1 MNRLSV
7 INAHLR
13 PPGANTADNSE
24 GQEKRRKTVAA
35 SSKDILIVVDE
46 RTGNEYSLSIQ
57 NDTVQ
62 AKDFGKIR
70 VPGGPSLRIYDPGQ
84 MNTCVC
90 SSRITYIDGAK
101 GILRYRGYPIE
112 TLAEKVCFEECAFL
126 LMYGELPSAS
136 QLASYTATL
145 RRLADIPTDLRRLIK
160 TFRPDAH
167 PMGMLMSCLAA
178 AGTLFPEANPCIAG
192 QTVYKDVLVRNK
204 HLLKVL
210 AMMPA
215 IAANI
220 QRHRQG
226 LQLVNPDPKLGFT
239 ASFMAMMDRRGDSA
253 CYSHP
258 VLVKALD
265 ILFILH
271 ADHELNCSTAAARH
285 VASSNADIYTSMAAA
300 TGALYGPRH
309 GGANE
314 AVVRMLERIKTI
326 GAVPEFIAMVKDR
339 KEKLM
344 GFGHRVYKS
353 YDPRANII
361 RQVAEL
367 VFKVVGDSPLIEVAR
382 ELERVAMKD
391 PYFTTRRLYPNVDFY
406 SGIIYKAMGFP
417 IDFFP
422 LLFAIPRTAGWTA
435 HFNEFINDPEN
446 RIARPFQV
454 YLGHGLRSEVPPIE
468 ERQELVTDSAFQV
481 KISAEERRQLLS
493 VARDTS
499 PPPNALTANEI

>member
-1 MNRLSV
+1 MNRLSA
-7 INAHLR
+7 INGHLR
-13 PPGANTADNSE
+13 PVG
-24 GQEKRRKTVAA
+24 AA
-35 SSKDILIVVDE
+35 STGTAESQERVKTDTKVTTDSLIVVDE
-46 RTGNEYSLSIQ
+46 RTGNEYSLPIQ
-57 NDTVQ
+57 NDTVL

-70 VPGGPSLRIYDPGQ
+70 IPGGPPLRIYDPGQ

-90 SSRITYIDGAK
+90 TSRITYIDGAK

-112 TLAEKVCFEECAFL
+112 TLAERVSFEECAFL
-126 LMYGELPSAS
+126 LMYGELPTAP
-136 QLASYTATL
+136 QLASYSATL
-145 RRLADIPTDLRRLIK
+145 RRLGDIPTDLRRLIK
-160 TFRPDAH
+160 TFRPEAH
-167 PMGMLMSCLAA
+167 PMGVLMACLAA
-178 AGTLFPEANPCIAG
+178 AGTIYPEANPCIAG

-204 HLLKVL
+204 HLLQVL
-210 AMMPA
+210 AMTPA

-220 QRHRQG
+220 LRHRQG
-226 LQLVNPDPKLGFT
+226 LPLVSPDPKLGFT
-239 ASFMAMMDRRGDSA
+239 AGFLAMMDKRGSLP
-253 CYSHP
+253 CSPHP

-265 ILFILH
+265 ILFVLH

-326 GAVPEFIAMVKDR
+326 DAVPGFISRVKER

-367 VFKVVGDSPLIEVAR
+367 VFKVVGDSPLIVVAR
-382 ELERVAMKD
+382 ELERMAMKD
-391 PYFTTRRLYPNVDFY
+391 PYFTSRRLYPNVDFY

-422 LLFAIPRTAGWTA
+422 LLFAIPRMAGWTA
-435 HFNEFINDPEN
+435 HFNEFVNDPEN

-454 YLGHGLRSEVPPIE
+454 YLGHGLRSEVPPIKK
-468 ERQELVTDSAFQV
+468 RQELVADTAFQV
-481 KISAEERRQLLS
+481 KISADDRRQLLS
-493 VARDTS
+493 TAIEATPTS
-499 PPPNALTANEI
+499 AT